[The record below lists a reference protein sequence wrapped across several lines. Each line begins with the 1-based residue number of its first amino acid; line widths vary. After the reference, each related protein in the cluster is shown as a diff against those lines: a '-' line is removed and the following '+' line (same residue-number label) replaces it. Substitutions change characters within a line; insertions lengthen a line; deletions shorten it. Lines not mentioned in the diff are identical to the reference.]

1 MGTQGIR
8 AGACRWAYADRG
20 WAHIAALAPLL
31 VQCAQQGDEVAQAQ
45 VAAAVGDLVTSVMT
59 VAGKLQIQQAF
70 SVVLAGGAKQHAA
83 VA

>member
-1 MGTQGIR
+1 MTC

-45 VAAAVGDLVTSVMT
+45 VAAAVGDLVTSVVT

-70 SVVLAGGAKQHAA
+70 SVVLAGGAERRPA